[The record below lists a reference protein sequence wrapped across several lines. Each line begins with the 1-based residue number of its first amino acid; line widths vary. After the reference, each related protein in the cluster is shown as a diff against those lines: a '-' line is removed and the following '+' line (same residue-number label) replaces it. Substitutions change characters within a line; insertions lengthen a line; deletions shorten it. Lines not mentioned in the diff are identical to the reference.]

1 MVQLKVSPC
10 YNGKCYLEKED
21 RVKKKSI
28 GIANPNAL
36 ELEKNARRSS
46 ESRRKELI

>member
-21 RVKKKSI
+21 RVKKR
-28 GIANPNAL
+28 AL
-36 ELEKNARRSS
+36 ELRTLMPLNLRKMRDVVVNLAEKN
-46 ESRRKELI
+46 